1 VQTLLKKAS
10 GLEIETI
17 CPLHGP
23 FLRGDLSHFL
33 EKYSIWSSYQ
43 PESHGVLVAYASI
56 HGNTA
61 EAAKQVAEAL
71 TQAGETVVLT
81 DLARDDM
88 AEAVAN
94 AFQYDRVVLAAS
106 SYDGGVFPPMEEF
119 LLHLKAKNYQNRK
132 VALIENGS
140 WAPSAKKV
148 MLSYLENM
156 KQVTVLEPT
165 VTIRSTVNAETETA
179 LQALAAAVKEA

>member
-1 VQTLLKKAS
+1 
-10 GLEIETI
+10 
-17 CPLHGP
+17 
-23 FLRGDLSHFL
+23 
-33 EKYSIWSSYQ
+33 
-43 PESHGVLVAYASI
+43 
-56 HGNTA
+56 
-61 EAAKQVAEAL
+61 
-71 TQAGETVVLT
+71 
-81 DLARDDM
+81 
-88 AEAVAN
+88 
-94 AFQYDRVVLAAS
+94 VLAAS